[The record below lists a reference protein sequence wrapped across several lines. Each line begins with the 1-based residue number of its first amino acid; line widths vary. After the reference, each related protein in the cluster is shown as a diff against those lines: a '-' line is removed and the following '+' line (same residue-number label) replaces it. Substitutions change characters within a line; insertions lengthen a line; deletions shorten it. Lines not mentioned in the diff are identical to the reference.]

1 MLEFPSCAFM
11 RRAMSSLDGVA
22 GCAAACLALTVCA
35 AAHAGAKSWS
45 IDSAAHQT
53 SSRHAFLVRS
63 RSVSSLTAAASVGRI
78 ATTLVTSTPA
88 FDIPTGTLAL
98 PAVWAPTPF
107 DQVTIVGDNNDDV
120 DVPVIMASSNGGDP
134 GMPFLQVLGGGLDM
148 GTFDHPGMIDPPSE
162 EGIQE
167 PVIVVPLPTP
177 ALLAA
182 IGAVGAIA
190 LRRRVLRGG
199 VGR

>member
-1 MLEFPSCAFM
+1 M

-35 AAHAGAKSWS
+35 AAQAGAKSWS

-53 SSRHAFLVRS
+53 SPRHAFLVSS
-63 RSVSSLTAAASVGRI
+63 RSANSLTAAASVGRI
-78 ATTLVTSTPA
+78 ATTLVTTAQA
-88 FDIPTGTLAL
+88 FDIPSGTLAL

-107 DQVTIVGDNNDDV
+107 DQVTITGTNNDDV

-148 GTFDHPGMIDPPSE
+148 GTFDRPGMIDPPSDDE
-162 EGIQE
+162 TQE
-167 PVIVVPLPTP
+167 PIVVVPLPTP
-177 ALLAA
+177 VLLAA
-182 IGAVGAIA
+182 IGAVGAVA

-199 VGR
+199 MGR